1 MIETNKLIY
10 TYNAEAINR
19 DYQLIKLNS
28 KEYGP
33 DEKPK
38 FIGYVDFYEA
48 LENTPGVAALVG
60 KWRYWYLLADR
71 KVVTPE

>member
-1 MIETNKLIY
+1 MGQM
-10 TYNAEAINR
+10 R
-19 DYQLIKLNS
+19 SQ
-28 KEYGP
+28 
-33 DEKPK
+33 K

-48 LENTPGVAALVG
+48 LKTPGVAALVG